1 MKQEVSPTASTTATK
16 PQGNPRAATSSRLR
30 ASSKPKDSHTLIGN
44 NNNGNRVSPPL
55 LPKPTP
61 NSKPVLA
68 NKPKPRSGVEQF
80 SRPTRRQHTPDLK
93 NSDLGGK
100 KELDEKVD
108 QEMKSETLI
117 RDLQTEVLELKA
129 DLDKAQRL
137 NEELQLCNRKLS
149 EELAAAEAKL
159 TSTLITPLPQQVR
172 D

>member
-1 MKQEVSPTASTTATK
+1 MKQEVSPTATTATK
-16 PQGNPRAATSSRLR
+16 PQGNPRAAASSRLK
-30 ASSKPKDSHTLIGN
+30 ASSKPKDSHTTIGN

-100 KELDEKVD
+100 KELDEEVD
-108 QEMKSETLI
+108 QEKKKSETLI

-129 DLDKAQRL
+129 DLDRTQRL

-159 TSTLITPLPQQVR
+159 ASTLITPPQQVR